1 MNETKVVDFVLTVLK
16 DQMNLPID
24 DSVST
29 DASFGPSGLNLES
42 LAFVELSTQVEHEFG
57 VKFTDAEFEV
67 VSRSTLGEFA
77 RAVVQKQA
85 ALGLAPAVAAAG
97 K

>member
-1 MNETKVVDFVLTVLK
+1 MDEKKVVDFVVTVLR

-24 DSVST
+24 DSVSPSS
-29 DASFGPSGLNLES
+29 SFGPSGLNLES

-57 VKFTDAEFEV
+57 VKFSDAEFEV
-67 VSRSTLGEFA
+67 ISRSTLGEFA
-77 RAVVQKQA
+77 HAVVQKQA
-85 ALGLAPAVAAAG
+85 GHAPAAAAG